1 MFRVETQVIIDRP
14 TDVVFAFVADQTNAP
29 QWQRDLAAVRRV
41 TPGAIGVGTEHDFE
55 RVFAGRRI
63 VSRNRV
69 IEFEAGRGIEFEI
82 PDGWLRGRASYHVE
96 VVPRGTLL
104 TSRMAF
110 EATRLGRLLE
120 PLLARVLRH
129 DSTRDEVTL
138 KTLLETV
145 EAGADPGGAS
155 LDAPVGPGKS

>member
-1 MFRVETQVIIDRP
+1 MFRVETSIVIDRP
-14 TDVVFAFVADQTNAP
+14 PGAVFGFVADQTHAP

-69 IEFEAGRGIEFEI
+69 IHFEPGRCIEFEI
-82 PDGWLRGRASYHVE
+82 PEGWLRGKASYRVE
-96 VVPRGTLL
+96 ETPEGTLL

-110 EATRLGRLLE
+110 QAMGLGRFLE
-120 PLLARVLRH
+120 PLLARALRH
-129 DSTRDEVTL
+129 DSSRDERTL
-138 KTLLETV
+138 KALLES
-145 EAGADPGGAS
+145 AGAGMEPG
-155 LDAPVGPGKS
+155 